1 MTLFRAFLLL
11 CVVLAGLLLAI
22 WRGWL
27 DVPPRWNPWAV
38 LDIRETPNLLTS
50 FKLWRLQDDP
60 ALCQQALNT
69 SSLRFTPQA
78 DSSPEVACPLNNTLR
93 VHSSGVAFSS
103 SFIASCP
110 LAAAFALF
118 EQHDLQPAAQ
128 AVFGQRVARVEHV
141 GSFACRTIAG
151 SQRRSQHASAN
162 ALDIVGF
169 RLADGRRISVL
180 QDWPKEG
187 KNAEFLRQVQQAACK
202 RFNTTLGPEYNA
214 AHRDHFHVDM
224 GLWRMCR

>member
-1 MTLFRAFLLL
+1 MTVFRAFLLL

-27 DVPPRWNPWAV
+27 EVPARWNPWAV
-38 LDIRETPNLLTS
+38 LDIRETPNLLTR

-60 ALCQQALNT
+60 ALCQLALSS

-78 DSSPEVACPLNNTLR
+78 DSRPEVACPLTNTLR
-93 VHSSGVAFSS
+93 VHHSGVAFSS

-118 EQHDLQPAAQ
+118 EQHGLQPAAQ
-128 AVFGQRVARVEHV
+128 AVFGQRVTRVEHV

-151 SQRRSQHASAN
+151 TQRRSQHASAN

-180 QDWPKEG
+180 QDWPKQG
-187 KNAEFLRQVQQAACK
+187 KNAEFLRQVQQAACR
-202 RFNTTLGPEYNA
+202 RFNTTLGSEYNA

>member
-1 MTLFRAFLLL
+1 MTFFRVFLMV

-38 LDIRETPNLLTS
+38 LDIRETPNLLTG

-60 ALCQQALNT
+60 VLCQQALNT

-78 DSSPEVACPLNNTLR
+78 DSRPEVACPLNNTLR
-93 VHSSGVAFSS
+93 VHSAGVAFSS

-118 EQHDLQPAAQ
+118 EQYDLQPAAQ
-128 AVFGQRVARVEHV
+128 AVFGQPVARVEHV

-162 ALDIVGF
+162 ALDIIGF

-180 QDWPKEG
+180 QDWPKQG
-187 KNAEFLRQVQQAACK
+187 KNAEFLRHVQRGACR

-214 AHRDHFHVDM
+214 AHHDHFHVDM

>member
-1 MTLFRAFLLL
+1 MTFFRCLLIL
-11 CVVLAGLLLAI
+11 CVLLAGLLLAV
-22 WRGWL
+22 WRGLL
-27 DVPPRWNPWAV
+27 DVPSRWNPWAV
-38 LDIRETPNLLTS
+38 LDIHETPNLLTG

-60 ALCQQALNT
+60 MLCQQALSR
-69 SSLRFTPQA
+69 SSLRFTVQA
-78 DSSPEVACPLNNTLR
+78 DSNPQVECPLTNTVR
-93 VHSSGVAFSS
+93 VHSAGVGFSS

-118 EQHDLQPAAQ
+118 EQHDLQPAAK
-128 AVFGQRVARVEHV
+128 AVFGQRVTRVEHV

-162 ALDIVGF
+162 ALDIIGF
-169 RLADGRRISVL
+169 RLADGQRISVL
-180 QDWPKEG
+180 RDWPKEG
-187 KNAEFLRQVQQAACK
+187 KSAQFLRKVQQAACT

>member
-1 MTLFRAFLLL
+1 MTFLRVFLLL
-11 CVVLAGLLLAI
+11 CVLLTGALLGL

-27 DVPPRWNPWAV
+27 DVPARWNPWAV
-38 LDIRETPNLLTS
+38 LDIREPPNFLTGY
-50 FKLWRLQDDP
+50 KLWRLQDNP

-69 SSLRFTPQA
+69 SSMRFTPQA
-78 DSSPEVACPLNNTLR
+78 DSSPDVLCPLTNTVR
-93 VHSSGVAFSS
+93 VQSAGVAFSS

-118 EQHDLQPAAQ
+118 EQHDLQPTAQ
-128 AVFGQRVARVEHV
+128 AIFGQPVTRVEHV

-151 SQRRSQHASAN
+151 SLRRSQHASAN

-180 QDWPKEG
+180 QDWPKQG
-187 KNAEFLRQVQQAACK
+187 KNAQFLRRVQQAACA

>member
-1 MTLFRAFLLL
+1 MTFFRVFLMV

-22 WRGWL
+22 WRGRL

-38 LDIRETPNLLTS
+38 LDIRETPNLLTG

-78 DSSPEVACPLNNTLR
+78 DSRPEVACPLNNTLR
-93 VHSSGVAFSS
+93 VHSAGVAFSS

-110 LAAAFALF
+110 LTAAFALF

-162 ALDIVGF
+162 ALDIIGF

-180 QDWPKEG
+180 QDWPKQG
-187 KNAEFLRQVQQAACK
+187 KNAEFLRHVQQGACR

>member
-1 MTLFRAFLLL
+1 MTFLRVFLLL
-11 CVVLAGLLLAI
+11 CVLFAGALLGL

-27 DVPPRWNPWAV
+27 DVPARWNPWAV
-38 LDIRETPNLLTS
+38 LDIRETPNFLTS
-50 FKLWRLQDDP
+50 YKLWRLQDDP
-60 ALCQQALNT
+60 ALCRQALST
-69 SSLRFTPQA
+69 SSMRFTPQA
-78 DSSPEVACPLNNTLR
+78 DSSPDVSCPLTNTVR
-93 VHSSGVAFSS
+93 VQSAGVAFSS

-118 EQHDLQPAAQ
+118 EQHDLQPTAQ
-128 AVFGQRVARVEHV
+128 AIFGQPVTRVEHV

-180 QDWPKEG
+180 QDWPKQG
-187 KNAEFLRQVQQAACK
+187 KNAQFLRQVQQAACT
-202 RFNTTLGPEYNA
+202 RFNITLGPEYNA

>member
-1 MTLFRAFLLL
+1 MTFLRVFLLL
-11 CVVLAGLLLAI
+11 CVLLAFALLGL

-27 DVPPRWNPWAV
+27 DVPARWNPWAV
-38 LDIRETPNLLTS
+38 LDIRETPNFLTGY
-50 FKLWRLQDDP
+50 KLWRLQDDP
-60 ALCQQALNT
+60 ALCRQALST
-69 SSLRFTPQA
+69 SSMRFTPQT
-78 DSSPEVACPLNNTLR
+78 DSSPDVSCPLTNTVR
-93 VHSSGVAFSS
+93 VQSAGVAFSS

-118 EQHDLQPAAQ
+118 EQHDLQPTAQ
-128 AVFGQRVARVEHV
+128 AIFGQPVTRVEHV

-180 QDWPKEG
+180 QDWPKQG
-187 KNAEFLRQVQQAACK
+187 KNAQFLRQVQQAACT
-202 RFNTTLGPEYNA
+202 RFNITLGPEYNA

>member
-1 MTLFRAFLLL
+1 MTFFRAFLLL

-38 LDIRETPNLLTS
+38 LDIRETPNLLTG

-60 ALCQQALNT
+60 ALCQQALGT
-69 SSLRFTPQA
+69 SSLRFTPQV
-78 DSSPEVACPLNNTLR
+78 DSNLGVACPLNNTLR
-93 VHSSGVAFSS
+93 VHSSGVTFSS
-103 SFIASCP
+103 SFLASCP

-141 GSFACRTIAG
+141 GSFACRSIAG

-180 QDWPKEG
+180 QDWPKQS
-187 KNAEFLRQVQQAACK
+187 KSAEFLRQVQQGACR

>member
-1 MTLFRAFLLL
+1 MSFFRVFLLF
-11 CVVLAGLLLAI
+11 CVLLAGLLLAI

-38 LDIRETPNLLTS
+38 LDIRDTPNLLTS
-50 FKLWRLQDDP
+50 FKLWRLQEDP
-60 ALCQQALNT
+60 ALCLQAL
-69 SSLRFTPQA
+69 SSSSMRFTPQA
-78 DSSPEVACPLNNTLR
+78 DSTPDAACPLTNTLR
-93 VHSSGVAFSS
+93 VHSSGVNFSS

-141 GSFACRTIAG
+141 GSFACRTIAC

-162 ALDIVGF
+162 ALDIIGF

-180 QDWPKEG
+180 QDWPKQG
-187 KNAEFLRQVQQAACK
+187 QNAEFLRQVQQGACT

>member
-1 MTLFRAFLLL
+1 MTFFRVFLMV

-38 LDIRETPNLLTS
+38 LDIRETPNLLTG

-78 DSSPEVACPLNNTLR
+78 DSRPEVACPLNNTLR
-93 VHSSGVAFSS
+93 VHSAGVAFSS

-118 EQHDLQPAAQ
+118 EQYDLQPAAQ

-162 ALDIVGF
+162 ALDIIGF

-180 QDWPKEG
+180 QDWPKQG
-187 KNAEFLRQVQQAACK
+187 KNAEFLRHVQRGACR

-214 AHRDHFHVDM
+214 AHHDHFHVDM

>member
-1 MTLFRAFLLL
+1 MTFFRAFLLL
-11 CVVLAGLLLAI
+11 CVLLAGLLLALG
-22 WRGWL
+22 RGFL

-38 LDIRETPNLLTS
+38 LDIGETPNLLTG

-60 ALCQQALNT
+60 ALCQQALR
-69 SSLRFTPQA
+69 SSSMRFTPQV
-78 DSSPEVACPLNNTLR
+78 DSSPQTACPLSNTLR
-93 VHSSGVAFSS
+93 VHSAGVALSS

-118 EQHDLQPAAQ
+118 ERHDLQPAAE
-128 AVFGQRVARVEHV
+128 AIFGQKVVQVEHV

-180 QDWPKEG
+180 QDWPKQDKAG
-187 KNAEFLRQVQQAACK
+187 QFLRQVQQGACK
-202 RFNTTLGPEYNA
+202 RFNATLGPEYNE

-224 GLWRMCR
+224 GQWRMCR

>member
-1 MTLFRAFLLL
+1 MSFFRVFLLF
-11 CVVLAGLLLAI
+11 CVLLAGLLLAM

-27 DVPPRWNPWAV
+27 DVSPRWNPWAV
-38 LDIRETPNLLTS
+38 LDIRDTPNLLTS

-60 ALCQQALNT
+60 ALCLQAL
-69 SSLRFTPQA
+69 SSSSMRFTPQA
-78 DSSPEVACPLNNTLR
+78 DSIPDAACPLINTLR
-93 VHSSGVAFSS
+93 VHSSGVNFSS

-118 EQHDLQPAAQ
+118 EQHDLQPVAQ
-128 AVFGQRVARVEHV
+128 AVFGQRVTRVEHV

-162 ALDIVGF
+162 ALDIIGF

-180 QDWPKEG
+180 QDWPKQG
-187 KNAEFLRQVQQAACK
+187 KNAEFLRRVQQAACT
-202 RFNTTLGPEYNA
+202 RFNATLGPEYNA

>member
-1 MTLFRAFLLL
+1 MTFLRVFLLL
-11 CVVLAGLLLAI
+11 CMLLAGALLGL

-27 DVPPRWNPWAV
+27 DVPPHWNPWAV
-38 LDIRETPNLLTS
+38 LDIRETPNFLTS
-50 FKLWRLQDDP
+50 YKLWRLQDDP
-60 ALCQQALNT
+60 ALCRQALST
-69 SSLRFTPQA
+69 SSMRFTPQT
-78 DSSPEVACPLNNTLR
+78 DSSPDVSCPLTNTVR
-93 VHSSGVAFSS
+93 VQSAGVAFSS

-118 EQHDLQPAAQ
+118 EQHDLQPTAQ
-128 AVFGQRVARVEHV
+128 AIFGQPVTRVEHV

-180 QDWPKEG
+180 QDWPKQG
-187 KNAEFLRQVQQAACK
+187 KNAQFLRQVQQAACT
-202 RFNTTLGPEYNA
+202 RFNITLGPEYNA

>member
-1 MTLFRAFLLL
+1 MCF
-11 CVVLAGLLLAI
+11 CCSVYCLLACC
-22 WRGWL
+22 WLSGVAGWL

-38 LDIRETPNLLTS
+38 LDIRDTPNLLTS
-50 FKLWRLQDDP
+50 FKLWRLQEDP
-60 ALCQQALNT
+60 ALCLQAL
-69 SSLRFTPQA
+69 SSSSMRFTPQVDTA
-78 DSSPEVACPLNNTLR
+78 PDAACPLTNTLR
-93 VHSSGVAFSS
+93 VHRAGVNFSS

-118 EQHDLQPAAQ
+118 EQHDLQPVAQ

-162 ALDIVGF
+162 ALDITGF

-180 QDWPKEG
+180 QDWPKQG
-187 KNAEFLRQVQQAACK
+187 KNAEFLRQVQQAACT

>member
-1 MTLFRAFLLL
+1 LRRVLMLFVLLL
-11 CVVLAGLLLAI
+11 LLGVPWAVYQQ
-22 WRGWL
+22 WL

-38 LDIRETPNLLTS
+38 LDIREAPNLLTG

-60 ALCQQALNT
+60 ALCKQALST
-69 SSLRFTPQA
+69 SSLRFTPQV
-78 DSSPEVACPLNNTLR
+78 DSSPEVTCPLNNTLR

-128 AVFGQRVARVEHV
+128 AVFGQRVAWVEHV
-141 GSFACRTIAG
+141 GSFACRSIAG

-169 RLADGRRISVL
+169 RLADGRRIRVL
-180 QDWPKEG
+180 QDWPKQG
-187 KNAEFLRQVQQAACK
+187 KNAEFLRQVQQGACR

>member
-1 MTLFRAFLLL
+1 MTLFRTFLILCLL
-11 CVVLAGLLLAI
+11 LAGLLLAL
-22 WRGWL
+22 WRGLL

-38 LDIRETPNLLTS
+38 LDIREAPNVLTG

-60 ALCQQALNT
+60 ALCQQALSR
-69 SSLRFTPQA
+69 SSLRFTPQI
-78 DSSPEVACPLNNTLR
+78 DSAPEVACPLSNTVR
-93 VHSSGVAFSS
+93 VHSAGVDFSS

-128 AVFGQRVARVEHV
+128 ALFGQRVARVEHV

-162 ALDIVGF
+162 ALDIIGF

-180 QDWPKEG
+180 QDWPKPG
-187 KNAEFLRQVQQAACK
+187 KNAKFLRQVQQAACR

-224 GLWRMCR
+224 GLWRICR

>member
-1 MTLFRAFLLL
+1 MTFFRVFLLL

-27 DVPPRWNPWAV
+27 EVPPRWNPWAV

-50 FKLWRLQDDP
+50 FKLWRLQDNP

-69 SSLRFTPQA
+69 SSLRFTPQV
-78 DSSPEVACPLNNTLR
+78 DSSAEVACPLNNTLR

-118 EQHDLQPAAQ
+118 EQHDLQPIAQ
-128 AVFGQRVARVEHV
+128 GVFGQRVARVEHV

-162 ALDIVGF
+162 ALDIIGF
-169 RLADGRRISVL
+169 RLTDGRRISVL
-180 QDWPKEG
+180 QDWPKQG

-202 RFNTTLGPEYNA
+202 RFNTTLGPDYNA

>member
-1 MTLFRAFLLL
+1 MRLLRVFLILCLL
-11 CVVLAGLLLAI
+11 LAGLLLAL

-38 LDIRETPNLLTS
+38 LDIRETPNLLTG
-50 FKLWRLQDDP
+50 FKLWRLEGDL
-60 ALCQQALNT
+60 ALCQQALST
-69 SSLRFTPQA
+69 SPLRYTVQV
-78 DSSPEVACPLNNTLR
+78 DSSPAAACPLSNTLR
-93 VHSSGVAFSS
+93 VQASDVRFSS
-103 SFIASCP
+103 SFMASCP

-118 EQHDLQPAAQ
+118 ELHGLQPAAQ
-128 AVFGQRVARVEHV
+128 EVFGQPVVQVEHV

-151 SQRRSQHASAN
+151 TQRRSQHASAN

-180 QDWPKEG
+180 QDWPKQG
-187 KNAEFLRQVQQAACK
+187 KNAQFLRHVQQAACK

>member
-1 MTLFRAFLLL
+1 MTFFRGFLML
-11 CVVLAGLLLAI
+11 CVVLACLLLAI

-69 SSLRFTPQA
+69 SSLHFAPQA
-78 DSSPEVACPLNNTLR
+78 DSSPDVACPLNNTLR
-93 VHSSGVAFSS
+93 VQSSGVAFSS
-103 SFIASCP
+103 SFIANCP

-118 EQHDLQPAAQ
+118 EQHDLQPTAQ

-151 SQRRSQHASAN
+151 SQRRSQHA
-162 ALDIVGF
+162 
-169 RLADGRRISVL
+169 
-180 QDWPKEG
+180 
-187 KNAEFLRQVQQAACK
+187 
-202 RFNTTLGPEYNA
+202 
-214 AHRDHFHVDM
+214 
-224 GLWRMCR
+224 

>member
-1 MTLFRAFLLL
+1 MTFFRAFLIL

-22 WRGWL
+22 WRGL
-27 DVPPRWNPWAV
+27 VDVPARWNPWAV

-69 SSLRFTPQA
+69 SSLRFTPQP
-78 DSSPEVACPLNNTLR
+78 DSSPEAACPLNNTLR

-118 EQHDLQPAAQ
+118 EQHDLQPVAQ
-128 AVFGQRVARVEHV
+128 AVFAQRVARVEHV

-180 QDWPKEG
+180 QDWPKQG